1 MSGKVSSW
9 LLSPGI
15 DLHGQ
20 QASHKFSSPPQPIR
34 PPASAGIP
42 RSPGSTS
49 SSSTSELRARG
60 GASAEPLTQG
70 GATPETPTHGG
81 AQYYEPGL
89 NRFDDGY
96 EKNAVHVSG
105 LDAPVDVSQNMQT
118 AAIVALAACLTV
130 FVIVFLIAAVV
141 AYSDSTS
148 LEDEFHAQVALSFNI
163 QQGMFMGTRM
173 SIFCATE
180 HMINCIDAGKSA
192 SECDAT
198 TLDLVTKCPV
208 DCTVF
213 APDTGLC
220 DLLNGAG
227 VLVDASNV
235 ESALDQTDT
244 TTASEF
250 AQQLDSLVGDT
261 SSSPPSPSSPRS
273 PW

>member
-1 MSGKVSSW
+1 MSDSTKW
-9 LLSPGI
+9 LIKDNTMSQH
-15 DLHGQ
+15 DTRRR
-20 QASHKFSSPPQPIR
+20 AFSTAPQPIR
-34 PPASAGIP
+34 LPAGSELP
-42 RSPGSTS
+42 HSDGSTQS
-49 SSSTSELRARG
+49 SSGSELRARG
-60 GASAEPLTQG
+60 GASADR
-70 GATPETPTHGG
+70 PTHGG
-81 AQYYEPGL
+81 ASPYEIGGDEFG
-89 NRFDDGY
+89 NGY
-96 EKNAVHVSG
+96 EKSAVHISG
-105 LDAPVDVSQNMQT
+105 IDAPVDVSQNMQT

-130 FVIVFLIAAVV
+130 FVIVFLVAAVV
-141 AYSDSTS
+141 AYSDTTS
-148 LEDEFHAQVALSFNI
+148 LEDDFHAQVALSFNI

-198 TLDLVTKCPV
+198 TLDLMTKCPV

-213 APDTGLC
+213 ASDTGLC

-227 VLVDASNV
+227 VLVDASDV

-244 TTASEF
+244 TTKSEF

-261 SSSPPSPSSPRS
+261 SPTPPSPSSPRS